1 MTTAAPQPDRAA
13 AWRGG
18 GPIVVET
25 VATTLVD
32 LPLRR
37 PHRFRDTTMDS
48 QSVLLVRVRT
58 RDGVVGVGEGVVPGG
73 PWWGGESVE
82 TMQVVVDRYLAPLV
96 VGADLTR
103 LPALRDR
110 MDRLVAANLF
120 AKCALEAALWDAWA
134 RTLEL
139 PLHALLGGRCRDWL
153 PVTWA
158 VGAADPEAVVE
169 EALAKVESGRHAS
182 IKLKMGALEPE
193 ADVARVER
201 IASSLAPLTSVRVD
215 LNGAWDEL
223 TATRLLPRLEA
234 AGIDLV
240 EQPTPAWD
248 VDALARLCALLRIP
262 VMADETLR
270 SDHDALLLAARRAA
284 DVFSLKIGKSGGYL
298 ATQRIAAIARA
309 AGIACHGGTGIESS
323 LGTLAGAQLM
333 ATLPAVTYGS
343 ELFGPL
349 LMTDGLLAEPLDYHD
364 GALHLPDGPGLG
376 VDLDEARVARWAR
389 R

>member
-1 MTTAAPQPDRAA
+1 MTPATPR
-13 AWRGG
+13 
-18 GPIVVET
+18 VEA
-25 VATTLVD
+25 VRTTLVD
-32 LPLRR
+32 LPLYR
-37 PHRFRDTTMDS
+37 PHQFRDSTMDV
-48 QSVLLVRVRT
+48 QGVLLVRVRT
-58 RDGVVGVGEGVVPGG
+58 RDGVIGVGEGVVPGG

-110 MDRLVAANLF
+110 MDRLVAANPF
-120 AKCALEAALWDAWA
+120 AKCALETAMWDAWA
-134 RTLEL
+134 RTLGL
-139 PLHALLGGRCRDWL
+139 PLYALLGGRCRDSL

-158 VGAADPEAVVE
+158 IGAADPEVVVE
-169 EALAKVESGRHAS
+169 EAVAKVESDGHAS
-182 IKLKMGALEPE
+182 IKLKMGAREPV
-193 ADVARVER
+193 ADVARVEK
-201 IASSLAPLTSVRVD
+201 ITSSLVQVTSVRVD

-223 TATRLLPRLEA
+223 TATRLLPRLEQ

-240 EQPTPAWD
+240 EQPTPAWN

-262 VMADETLR
+262 VMADESLR
-270 SDHDALLLAARRAA
+270 SDHDALTLAARRAA

-298 ATQRIAAIARA
+298 VTQRIAAVAQA

-323 LGTLAGAQLM
+323 LGTLAGAHLL

-349 LMTDGLLAEPLDYHD
+349 LMTDGLLAEPLDYRD

-376 VDLDEARVARWAR
+376 VDLDEDRVARYAR

>member
-1 MTTAAPQPDRAA
+1 MTAA
-13 AWRGG
+13 
-18 GPIVVET
+18 GPRVET
-25 VATTLVD
+25 VRTTLVD

-37 PHRFRDTTMDS
+37 PHQFRDTTADV
-48 QSVLLVRVRT
+48 QGVLVVRVIT
-58 RDGVVGVGEGVVPGG
+58 GDGVVGVGEGVVPGG

-82 TMQVVVDRYLAPLV
+82 TMQVVVDRYLAPLA
-96 VGADLTR
+96 VGADLSR
-103 LPALRDR
+103 LPALRER
-110 MDRLVAANLF
+110 IDRLVAANPF
-120 AKCALEAALWDAWA
+120 AKCALETAMWDAWA
-134 RTLEL
+134 RTLGL
-139 PLHALLGGRCRDWL
+139 PLYALLGGRCHDSL

-158 VGAADPEAVVE
+158 IGAADPDVVVD
-169 EALAKVESGRHAS
+169 EALAKAESGGHAS
-182 IKLKMGALEPE
+182 IKLKMGALEPA
-193 ADVARVER
+193 ADTARVEK
-201 IASSLAPLTSVRVD
+201 IASSLAQVTSVRVD

-223 TATRLLPRLEA
+223 TATRLLPRLEQ

-262 VMADETLR
+262 VMADESLR
-270 SDHDALLLAARRAA
+270 SDHDALTLATRRAA

-298 ATQRIAAIARA
+298 ATRRIAAVAQA
-309 AGIACHGGTGIESS
+309 AGIPCHGGTGIESS
-323 LGTLAGAQLM
+323 LGTLAGAHLL

-349 LMTDGLLAEPLDYHD
+349 LMTDGLLAEPLDYRD

-376 VDLDEARVARWAR
+376 VDLDEDRVARYAR

>member
-1 MTTAAPQPDRAA
+1 MTAATPR
-13 AWRGG
+13 
-18 GPIVVET
+18 VET
-25 VATTLVD
+25 VRTTLVD

-37 PHRFRDTTMDS
+37 PHQFRDTTTDV
-48 QSVLLVRVRT
+48 QGVLLVRVGT
-58 RDGVVGVGEGVVPGG
+58 SDGVVGLGEGVVPGG

-82 TMQVVVDRYLAPLV
+82 TMQVVVDRYLTPLA

-110 MDRLVAANLF
+110 MDRLVAANPF
-120 AKCALEAALWDAWA
+120 AKCALETAMWDAWA
-134 RTLEL
+134 RTLGL
-139 PLHALLGGRCRDWL
+139 PLHALLGGRCRDSL

-158 VGAADPEAVVE
+158 IGAADPDVVVE
-169 EALAKVESGRHAS
+169 EALAKVESGGHTS
-182 IKLKMGALEPE
+182 IKLKMGALEPA
-193 ADVARVER
+193 ADTARIEK
-201 IASSLAPLTSVRVD
+201 IASSLAQLTSVRVD

-223 TATRLLPRLEA
+223 TATRLLPRLEQ

-262 VMADETLR
+262 VMADESLR
-270 SDHDALLLAARRAA
+270 SDHDALTLAARRAA

-298 ATQRIAAIARA
+298 VTRRIAAVAQA

-323 LGTLAGAQLM
+323 IGTLAGAHLM
-333 ATLPAVTYGS
+333 CTLPAVTYGS

-349 LMTDGLLAEPLDYHD
+349 LMTDGLLTEPLDYRD

-376 VDLDEARVARWAR
+376 IDLDEDRVARYAR

>member
-1 MTTAAPQPDRAA
+1 MTAATPR
-13 AWRGG
+13 
-18 GPIVVET
+18 VEA
-25 VATTLVD
+25 VRTTLVD

-37 PHRFRDTTMDS
+37 PHQFRDTTTDV
-48 QSVLLVRVRT
+48 QGVLLVRVST
-58 RDGVVGVGEGVVPGG
+58 SDGVVGLGEGVVPGG

-82 TMQVVVDRYLAPLV
+82 TMKVVVDRYLTPLA
-96 VGADLTR
+96 VGADLAG

-110 MDRLVAANLF
+110 MDRLVAANPF
-120 AKCALEAALWDAWA
+120 AKCALETAMWDAWA
-134 RTLEL
+134 RTLGV
-139 PLHALLGGRCRDWL
+139 PMHALLGGRCRDSL

-158 VGAADPEAVVE
+158 IGAADPDVVVE
-169 EALAKVESGRHAS
+169 EALAKVESGGHTS
-182 IKLKMGALEPE
+182 IKLKMGALEPA
-193 ADVARVER
+193 ADVARIEK
-201 IASSLAPLTSVRVD
+201 IASSLAQVTSLRVD

-223 TATRLLPRLEA
+223 TATRLLPRLEQ

-248 VDALARLCALLRIP
+248 VDALVRLTALLRIP
-262 VMADETLR
+262 VMADESLR
-270 SDHDALLLAARRAA
+270 SDHDALTLAARRAA

-298 ATQRIAAIARA
+298 VTQRIAAVAQA
-309 AGIACHGGTGIESS
+309 AGIPCHGGTGIESS
-323 LGTLAGAQLM
+323 LGTLAGAHLL

-349 LMTDGLLAEPLDYHD
+349 LMTDGLLAEPLDYRD

-376 VDLDEARVARWAR
+376 VDLDEDRVARYAR

>member
-1 MTTAAPQPDRAA
+1 MTAA
-13 AWRGG
+13 
-18 GPIVVET
+18 GPRVET
-25 VATTLVD
+25 VRTTLVD

-37 PHRFRDTTMDS
+37 PHRFRDSTMDV
-48 QSVLLVRVRT
+48 QAVLLVRVGT
-58 RDGVVGVGEGVVPGG
+58 GDGVVGVGEGVVPGG

-82 TMQVVVDRYLAPLV
+82 TMQVIVDRYLAPLV
-96 VGADLTR
+96 VGADLAR
-103 LPALRDR
+103 LPALRER
-110 MDRLVAANLF
+110 MDRLVAANPF
-120 AKCALEAALWDAWA
+120 AKCALETAMWDAWA
-134 RTLEL
+134 RTLGL
-139 PLHALLGGRCRDWL
+139 PLHALLGGRCRDSL

-158 VGAADPEAVVE
+158 IGAADPDVVVS
-169 EALAKVESGRHAS
+169 EALDKVESVGHAS
-182 IKLKMGALEPE
+182 IKLKMGALEPA
-193 ADVARVER
+193 ADTARVEK
-201 IASSLAPLTSVRVD
+201 IAASLAQVTSVRVD

-223 TATRLLPRLEA
+223 TATRLLPRLEQ

-248 VDALARLCALLRIP
+248 VEALARLCALLRIP
-262 VMADETLR
+262 VMADESLR
-270 SDHDALLLAARRAA
+270 SDHDALTLAARRAA

-298 ATQRIAAIARA
+298 ATRRIAAVAQA

-323 LGTLAGAQLM
+323 LGTLAGAHLL

-349 LMTDGLLAEPLDYHD
+349 LMTDGLLAEPLDYRD

-376 VDLDEARVARWAR
+376 IDLDEDRVARYTR

>member
-1 MTTAAPQPDRAA
+1 MTAA
-13 AWRGG
+13 
-18 GPIVVET
+18 GPRVET
-25 VATTLVD
+25 VRTTLVD

-37 PHRFRDTTMDS
+37 PHQFRDTTADV
-48 QSVLLVRVRT
+48 QGVLLVRVIT
-58 RDGVVGVGEGVVPGG
+58 GDGVVGVGEGVVPGG

-82 TMQVVVDRYLAPLV
+82 TMQVVVDRYLAPLA
-96 VGADLTR
+96 VGADLSR
-103 LPALRDR
+103 LPALRER
-110 MDRLVAANLF
+110 MDRLVAANPF
-120 AKCALEAALWDAWA
+120 AKSALETAMWDAWA
-134 RTLEL
+134 RTLGL
-139 PLHALLGGRCRDWL
+139 PLHALLGGRCHDAL

-158 VGAADPEAVVE
+158 IGAADPDVVVD
-169 EALAKVESGRHAS
+169 EALAKVESGGHAS
-182 IKLKMGALEPE
+182 IKLKMGALEPA
-193 ADVARVER
+193 ADTARVEK
-201 IASSLAPLTSVRVD
+201 IASSLAQVTSVRVD

-223 TATRLLPRLEA
+223 TATRLLPRLEQ

-240 EQPTPAWD
+240 EQPTPSWD

-262 VMADETLR
+262 VMADESLR
-270 SDHDALLLAARRAA
+270 SDHDALTLATRRAA

-298 ATQRIAAIARA
+298 ATRRIAAVAQA

-323 LGTLAGAQLM
+323 LGTLAGAHLL

-349 LMTDGLLAEPLDYHD
+349 LMTDGLLAEPLDYRD

-376 VDLDEARVARWAR
+376 VDLDEDRVARYAR

>member
-1 MTTAAPQPDRAA
+1 MTAATPR
-13 AWRGG
+13 
-18 GPIVVET
+18 VET
-25 VATTLVD
+25 VRTTLVD

-37 PHRFRDTTMDS
+37 PHQFRDTTTDV
-48 QSVLLVRVRT
+48 QGVLLVRVGT
-58 RDGVVGVGEGVVPGG
+58 SDGVVGLGEGVVPGG

-82 TMQVVVDRYLAPLV
+82 TMKVVVDRYLTPLA

-110 MDRLVAANLF
+110 MDRLVAANPF
-120 AKCALEAALWDAWA
+120 AKCALETAMWDAWA
-134 RTLEL
+134 RTLGL
-139 PLHALLGGRCRDWL
+139 PLHALLGGRCHDSL
-153 PVTWA
+153 PVTWPI
-158 VGAADPEAVVE
+158 GAADPDVVVE
-169 EALAKVESGRHAS
+169 EALAKVESGGHTS
-182 IKLKMGALEPE
+182 IKLKMGALEPA
-193 ADVARVER
+193 ADTARIEK
-201 IASSLAPLTSVRVD
+201 IASSLTQVASVRVD

-223 TATRLLPRLEA
+223 TATRLLPRLEQ

-262 VMADETLR
+262 VMADESLR
-270 SDHDALLLAARRAA
+270 SDHDALTLAARRAA

-298 ATQRIAAIARA
+298 VTRRIAAIAQA

-323 LGTLAGAQLM
+323 IGTLAGAHLM
-333 ATLPAVTYGS
+333 CTLPAVTYGS

-349 LMTDGLLAEPLDYHD
+349 LMTDGLLTEPLDYRD
-364 GALHLPDGPGLG
+364 GALHLPEGPGLG
-376 VDLDEARVARWAR
+376 IDLDEDRVARYAR

>member
-1 MTTAAPQPDRAA
+1 MTPATPRIEAVR
-13 AWRGG
+13 
-18 GPIVVET
+18 
-25 VATTLVD
+25 TTLVD
-32 LPLRR
+32 LPLYR
-37 PHRFRDTTMDS
+37 PHQFRDSTMDV
-48 QSVLLVRVRT
+48 QGVLLVRVRT
-58 RDGVVGVGEGVVPGG
+58 RDGVIGVGEGVVPGG

-103 LPALRDR
+103 LPELRDR
-110 MDRLVAANLF
+110 MDRLVAANPF
-120 AKCALEAALWDAWA
+120 AKCALETAMWDAWA
-134 RTLEL
+134 RTLGL
-139 PLHALLGGRCRDWL
+139 PLYALLGGRFRDSL

-158 VGAADPEAVVE
+158 IGAADPEVVVE
-169 EALAKVESGRHAS
+169 EAVAKVESDGHAS
-182 IKLKMGALEPE
+182 IKLKMGAREPA
-193 ADVARVER
+193 ADVARVEK
-201 IASSLAPLTSVRVD
+201 ITSSLVQVTSVRVD

-223 TATRLLPRLEA
+223 TATRLLPRLEQ

-240 EQPTPAWD
+240 EQPTPAWN

-262 VMADETLR
+262 VMADESLR
-270 SDHDALLLAARRAA
+270 SDHDALTLAARRAA

-298 ATQRIAAIARA
+298 VTQRIAAVAQA

-323 LGTLAGAQLM
+323 LGTLAGAHLL

-349 LMTDGLLAEPLDYHD
+349 LMTDGLLAEPLDYRD

-376 VDLDEARVARWAR
+376 VELDEDRVARYAR